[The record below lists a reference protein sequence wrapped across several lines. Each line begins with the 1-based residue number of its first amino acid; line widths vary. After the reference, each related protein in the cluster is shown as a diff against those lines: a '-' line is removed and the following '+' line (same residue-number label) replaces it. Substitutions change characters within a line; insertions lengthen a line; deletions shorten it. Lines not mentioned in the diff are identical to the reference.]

1 MTADFNINTIYTTLK
16 KFGIDKKFIKDIL
29 LPDWWDDEIA
39 NTKAGYLQTIDII
52 SKNLGMDL
60 AKFVANP
67 ETISLK
73 GNALIKFKTA
83 KNINIPDNLIWPKS
97 LAIRISELIE
107 EVLSIEFKPLPD
119 SALEIRKQIIENY
132 KTLNLETLLD
142 YLWNHGIPVLHISEF
157 PKDVNKMD
165 GMIINLFDRPIIII
179 SKNRKHDAWLLF
191 VLAHELGHFIKGHLT
206 KSDNIIYDTDIENE
220 QDNEEREAN
229 EFAIELLTGSESP
242 KFDIQERIDSSFKL
256 SNRVKAISK
265 ELKID
270 PGVIVLN
277 FAYKTK
283 NWALA
288 EQTLKILDPKADA
301 VEKIKEKIRQHFIF
315 ENTTEEN
322 AYFLIKITSLSG
334 EDIAALSR

>member
-1 MTADFNINTIYTTLK
+1 MIADFNINTIYTTLK

-60 AKFVANP
+60 ASFVANP

-73 GNALIKFKTA
+73 GNAVIKFKTA
-83 KNINIPDNLIWPKS
+83 KNVNIPANLIWPKS
-97 LAIRISELIE
+97 LALRISELIE
-107 EVLSIEFKPLPD
+107 EVLSIDVKPLPNN
-119 SALEIRKQIIENY
+119 ALEIRDQVIENY
-132 KTLNLETLLD
+132 KTLNLETMLD

-157 PKDVNKMD
+157 PRDVNKMD

-191 VLAHELGHFIKGHLT
+191 VLVHELGHFIKGHL
-206 KSDNIIYDTDIENE
+206 SNSGNIIYDTDIENE
-220 QDNEEREAN
+220 QDSEEQEAN

-242 KFDIQERIDSSFKL
+242 IFDIQESIDSSFKL

-283 NWALA
+283 KWPIA
-288 EQTLKILDPKADA
+288 EQTLKVIDPKADA
-301 VEKIKEKIRQHFIF
+301 VEKIKDKMRRYSNF

-322 AYFLIKITSLSG
+322 ADFLIKITSLSG
-334 EDIAALSR
+334 EDLASLSG